1 MCEPVIGSS
10 RAMQDLQTGPHW
22 CESVAP
28 SLVTLEQRG
37 AQAGHVKSS
46 GRDGYLSDR
55 VTASGSG
62 ALEGGGH
69 RESPPLSCSHREP
82 LFLQGTPPSQIPFLN
97 SASLHRGATL
107 CSREKNNLQQLLLP
121 TIQSPSTAAFKQS
134 GTSHSILNASVHI
147 QSSLSLFSLRCSY
160 NSHFIDIGM

>member
-28 SLVTLEQRG
+28 SLVTLEQRE
-37 AQAGHVKSS
+37 AQAGHVKSP
-46 GRDGYLSDR
+46 GRDGYLLDR
-55 VTASGSG
+55 VTASSSG
-62 ALEGGGH
+62 ALEVGGH

-82 LFLQGTPPSQIPFLN
+82 LFLQGSPPSQIPLLN
-97 SASLHRGATL
+97 SPTLHRGATL
-107 CSREKNNLQQLLLP
+107 CPREKNNLQQLLWHKPFNPECFSL
-121 TIQSPSTAAFKQS
+121 
-134 GTSHSILNASVHI
+134 I
-147 QSSLSLFSLRCSY
+147 QSSLSLFSFMCSH